1 MYTTQW
7 CPDCRR
13 VKMFLQNKGIAF
25 QEVNIEEDPDAEE
38 IVLRVNQGRRK
49 VPTLKMGE
57 KYFACSPYN
66 AHELAE
72 NLGISLNS

>member
-72 NLGISLNS
+72 NLGIPLNS

>member
-25 QEVNIEEDPDAEE
+25 QEINIEEDPDAEA
-38 IVLRVNQGRRK
+38 IVLRVNHGRRK

-57 KYFACSPYN
+57 RYFACSPYN

-72 NLGISLNS
+72 NLGIPLNF